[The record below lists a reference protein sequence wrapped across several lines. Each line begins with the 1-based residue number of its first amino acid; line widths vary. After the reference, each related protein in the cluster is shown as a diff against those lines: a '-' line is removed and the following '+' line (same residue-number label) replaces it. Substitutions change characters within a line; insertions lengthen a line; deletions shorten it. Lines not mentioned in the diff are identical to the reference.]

1 MMFMLQPSKHTD
13 LNQTVIAVAAVIL
26 RHMRKTRIE
35 EYSALSA
42 LVRQRSLA
50 DDLLFVP
57 ALNLL
62 FVLGLIDYRPKAD
75 VFEYTGPR

>member
-1 MMFMLQPSKHTD
+1 MLQPSKHTD